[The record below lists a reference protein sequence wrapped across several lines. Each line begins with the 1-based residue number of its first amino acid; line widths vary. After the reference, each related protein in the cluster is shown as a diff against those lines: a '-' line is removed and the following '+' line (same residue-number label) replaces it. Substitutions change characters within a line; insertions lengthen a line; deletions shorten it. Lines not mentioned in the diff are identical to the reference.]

1 MDIDRTDPTTNLF
14 LPVKLFTLKVGDILG
29 FELYLRQ
36 ESTNVVKH
44 ILYKGRQTQFSG
56 EKRDFLIE
64 NGIDTLYIRKSDD
77 EVYWKYVSTNI
88 EELLVGAEITV
99 DEKSRLIYDASSA
112 VVERMFSD
120 PTSIVHHERAES
132 LVQSTVEF
140 LTADQWNFH
149 SLLRM
154 LSYDYTT
161 YTHCVN
167 VCAMGIALARSIGFD
182 KEDELNSIGLGLL
195 MHDLGKSKISHAILN
210 KRSMLSS
217 TEMAEIRR
225 HPLYGIELLRL
236 NPRVRNLSREIVLHH
251 HEKINGTGY
260 PHGLRDA
267 EIPMITRVATIVDVF
282 DALTTRRPYK
292 KALRAYPALR
302 IMRDE
307 MPKEIDP
314 SILRSLISILAP
326 KSKKVVSIA

>member
-1 MDIDRTDPTTNLF
+1 
-14 LPVKLFTLKVGDILG
+14 
-29 FELYLRQ
+29 
-36 ESTNVVKH
+36 
-44 ILYKGRQTQFSG
+44 
-56 EKRDFLIE
+56 
-64 NGIDTLYIRKSDD
+64 
-77 EVYWKYVSTNI
+77 
-88 EELLVGAEITV
+88 
-99 DEKSRLIYDASSA
+99 LIYDASSA

-132 LVQSTVEF
+132 LVQSTVQF

-167 VCAMGIALARSIGFD
+167 VCAIGIALARNIGINE
-182 KEDELNSIGLGLL
+182 KEELNAIGLGLL

-225 HPLYGIELLRL
+225 HPLYGVELLRL
-236 NPRVRNLSREIVLHH
+236 NPRIKNLSREIVLHH
-251 HEKINGTGY
+251 HEKLNGSGY
-260 PHGLRDA
+260 PHGLKDD
-267 EIPMITRVATIVDVF
+267 EIPAITRIATIVDVF

-307 MPKEIDP
+307 MSNEIDI
-314 SILRSLISILAP
+314 SILRVLISILAP
-326 KSKKVVSIA
+326 KSKKIITIST